1 MIIFFFG
8 SFKDINGHVYEGQ
21 FKNNKKNG
29 KGVLTVKKN
38 NESIIYEGE
47 WANGKL
53 NGNCVIKYSSGNI
66 DEVFFENGILSRKK
80 KKYDSSTKT
89 WTEIN

>member
-1 MIIFFFG
+1 M
-8 SFKDINGHVYEGQ
+8 
-21 FKNNKKNG
+21 
-29 KGVLTVKKN
+29 LTVKKN